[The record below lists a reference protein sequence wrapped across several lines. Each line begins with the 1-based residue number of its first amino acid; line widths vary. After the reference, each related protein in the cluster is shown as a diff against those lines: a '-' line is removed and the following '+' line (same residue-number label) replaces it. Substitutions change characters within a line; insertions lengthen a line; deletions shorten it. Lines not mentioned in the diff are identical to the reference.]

1 MRRDAISYSFISI
14 VQKSEFQD
22 IRTGNWGNR
31 GLELDWD
38 WIRGNTTTKVGPPTT
53 LPLPPPP
60 TTITRTQP
68 GLGYISSG
76 LRQTVVS
83 CLSATVVDGRQDV
96 TEKISCFEN

>member
-1 MRRDAISYSFISI
+1 MRRDAISYSFIST

-31 GLELDWD
+31 GLESGD

-53 LPLPPPP
+53 LPLPP

-68 GLGYISSG
+68 GLGYINSG